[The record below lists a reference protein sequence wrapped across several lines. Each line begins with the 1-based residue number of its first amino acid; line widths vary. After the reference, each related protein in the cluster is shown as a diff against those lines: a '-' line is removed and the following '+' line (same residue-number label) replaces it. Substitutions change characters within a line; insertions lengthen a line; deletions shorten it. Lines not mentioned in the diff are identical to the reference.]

1 MAWSQGYLHA
11 RHHLAFIIGLS
22 LAVAIAWQAERH
34 MPRPI
39 QAWIDNFSTVLGV
52 DEHFPKPVSVPVGLS
67 DEEKHWA
74 VVAWH
79 YFQNNYQQKTGMVNS
94 VDGYPSTTLWDLG
107 SYLMGILSA
116 RELGIIQEDEL
127 TERVGKLLEHLGT
140 IPLVLNKLPNKAYNT
155 QSMRMT
161 DYNNHEVAG
170 GIGWSALDI
179 ARFGVPLQIIV
190 WRHPQLAAK
199 AKVVINR
206 WKFQDMVKDGELMT
220 GSFNDKKQLQ
230 LHQEGRF
237 GYEQY
242 GAKSLTFL
250 GLDVT
255 QAARYDVG
263 VKVML
268 VEGQSIAYDARL
280 PRFYNGTHNAVLSE
294 PYILEGIEFGYN
306 AITLPLAQSVL
317 QAQINRYDATGIL
330 TAVSEDNIDQKPWF
344 VYNSVLNDMQPWA
357 AFDPDHQDASKFR
370 TLSSKAAM
378 GWAEL
383 FDSPYSEK
391 LKNVLRE
398 LYNEK
403 RGWYSGRYEST
414 GEINHAITANTN
426 GIVLEILAYKARGP
440 LLTLATKEH

>member
-11 RHHLAFIIGLS
+11 RHHLAFILGLC
-22 LAVAIAWQAERH
+22 LAIIIAWQAELH

-39 QAWIDNFSTVLGV
+39 QAWIDNYSDVLRV
-52 DEHFPKPVSVPVGLS
+52 DDHFPHVSSVPVALS
-67 DEEKHWA
+67 EEEKHWA

-79 YFQNNYQQKTGMVNS
+79 YFQNNYQENTGMVNS

-107 SYLMGILSA
+107 SYLMGALSA
-116 RELGIIQEDEL
+116 RELGIIKEDEL
-127 TERVGKLLEHLGT
+127 NERVGKLLDHLAT
-140 IPLVLNKLPNKAYNT
+140 IPLVANKLPNKAYNT
-155 QSMRMT
+155 QTLMMT
-161 DYNNHEVAG
+161 DYNNKVVKD

-190 WRHPQLAAK
+190 WRHPQLAS
-199 AKVVINR
+199 KVKKVINR
-206 WKFQDMVKDGELMT
+206 WKFADMVRQGELMT
-220 GSFNDKKQLQ
+220 GSFDDSHQLQ

-242 GAKSLTFL
+242 GAKSLSFL

-268 VEGQSIAYDARL
+268 VEGQAIAYDARL
-280 PRFYNGTHNAVLSE
+280 PRFHKGTHNAVLSE
-294 PYILEGIEFGYN
+294 PYILEGVEFGYN

-330 TAVSEDNIDQKPWF
+330 TAVSEDNLDQPPWF

-357 AFDPDHQDASKFR
+357 AFDPDHNDAAQFR

-383 FDSPYSEK
+383 FDSPYSDR

-398 LYNEK
+398 LYDEK
-403 RGWYSGRYEST
+403 RGWYSGRYEVT
-414 GEINHAITANTN
+414 GEINRAITANSN
-426 GIVLEILAYKARGP
+426 GIILEILAYKAKGP
-440 LLTLATKEH
+440 LLTLATKEQ

>member
-11 RHHLAFIIGLS
+11 RHHLAFIIGLC
-22 LAVAIAWQAERH
+22 LAITIAWQAELH

-39 QAWIDNFSTVLGV
+39 QAWIDNFSDVLRV
-52 DEHFPKPVSVPVGLS
+52 DDGFPQAVSVPVTLT

-79 YFQNNYQQKTGMVNS
+79 YFQNNYHNETGMVNS

-107 SYLMGILSA
+107 SYLMGALSA

-127 TERVGKLLEHLGT
+127 NERVGRLLDHLAT
-140 IPLVLNKLPNKAYNT
+140 IPLVMDKLPNKAYNT
-155 QSMRMT
+155 ETLMMT
-161 DYNNHEVAG
+161 DYNNKPVEG

-190 WRHPQLAAK
+190 WRHPQLATK
-199 AKVVINR
+199 AKKVINR
-206 WKFQDMVKDGELMT
+206 WKFADMVKNGELMT
-220 GSFNDKKQLQ
+220 GSFNKAHELQ
-230 LHQEGRF
+230 RHQEGRF

-242 GAKSLTFL
+242 AAKSLTFL

-255 QAARYDVG
+255 LAARYDVG
-263 VKVML
+263 VQVML
-268 VEGQSIAYDARL
+268 VEGQGIAYDARL
-280 PRFYNGTHNAVLSE
+280 PRFHGGTHNAVLSE
-294 PYILEGIEFGYN
+294 PYILEGVEFGYN

-330 TAVSEDNIDQKPWF
+330 TAVSEDNIDQAPWF
-344 VYNSVLNDMQPWA
+344 VYNSVLNDMEPWA
-357 AFDPDHQDASKFR
+357 AFDPDHHDASKFR
-370 TLSSKAAM
+370 TLSTKAAM

-383 FDSPYSEK
+383 FESPYSDK
-391 LKNVLRE
+391 LKNVLPE
-398 LYNEK
+398 LYDEK
-403 RGWYSGRYEST
+403 RGWYSGRYEAT

-426 GIVLEILAYKARGP
+426 GIVLEIMAYKALGP
-440 LLTLATKEH
+440 LLTLATKEQ

>member
-1 MAWSQGYLHA
+1 MVWSQGYLHA
-11 RHHLAFIIGLS
+11 RHHLAFMIGLC
-22 LAVAIAWQAERH
+22 LAVAIAWQAELH

-52 DEHFPKPVSVPVGLS
+52 DKTFPKVAKVPVALT

-79 YFQNNYQQKTGMVNS
+79 YFQNNYQSNTGMVNS
-94 VDGYPSTTLWDLG
+94 VDNYPSTTLWDLG
-107 SYLMGILSA
+107 SYLMGALSA

-127 TERVGKLLEHLGT
+127 TERVGNLLEHLAKM
-140 IPLVLNKLPNKAYNT
+140 PLFDGHLPNKAYNT
-155 QSMRMT
+155 TNMAMS
-161 DYNNHEVAG
+161 DYNNKPMPD

-199 AKVVINR
+199 AKAVMNR
-206 WKFQDMVKDGELMT
+206 WKFQYMVKDGELMT
-220 GSFNDKKQLQ
+220 GAFDKQHQ
-230 LHQEGRF
+230 VTLHQEGRF

-242 GAKSLTFL
+242 GAKSLAFL

-268 VEGQSIAYDARL
+268 VEGQAVAYDDRL
-280 PRFYNGTHNAVLSE
+280 PRFHGGTHNAVLSE
-294 PYILEGIEFGYN
+294 PYILEGVEFGYN

-317 QAQINRYDATGIL
+317 QAQINRYDATNIL
-330 TAVSEDNIDQKPWF
+330 TAVSEDNIDQAPWF
-344 VYNSVLNDMQPWA
+344 VYNSVLNDLTPWA
-357 AFDPDHQDASKFR
+357 AFDPDHHDASKFR
-370 TLSSKAAM
+370 TLSTKAAM

-383 FDSPYSEK
+383 FDAPYSHRLMEA
-391 LKNVLRE
+391 LKG
-398 LYNEK
+398 LYDEK
-403 RGWYSGRYEST
+403 RGWYSGRYEAS
-414 GEINHAITANTN
+414 GAINHAITANTN

-440 LLTLATKEH
+440 LLTLATKQQ